1 MFLPAAIT
9 RAFGPVTV
17 ALVLVAGTILGVA
30 LLWQGGAPPV
40 PVDLVQVTLPDGTAL
55 FVQRTEVTLKD
66 WARCHAEGGCSLA
79 LHGPDD
85 GQDYPATGIS
95 YIDVQEYLAWI
106 NARSGPD
113 YRLPTK
119 AEWYAVA
126 DEVLPET
133 PDPIFTAPELGW
145 ASAYL
150 VEAPGVD
157 RALHP
162 TGAFSTTQAGLRD
175 LDGNVWEW
183 TADCYGGDT
192 ARDNPGN
199 CPAFIM
205 GGLHESVM
213 PFLVRDPASG
223 GCATGL
229 PPAHLGF
236 RLVSDQAGADEAH
249 S

>member
-1 MFLPAAIT
+1 MTALRAAKRQRGPA
-9 RAFGPVTV
+9 
-17 ALVLVAGTILGVA
+17 ILA
-30 LLWQGGAPPV
+30 LLAVGALAGGAAVLWNVPPPV
-40 PVDLVQVTLPDGTAL
+40 PVDLVAVSWPSGDTLH
-55 FVQRTEVTLKD
+55 VQRTEVTLRD
-66 WARCHAEGGCSLA
+66 WARCHDAGGCTLA
-79 LHGPDD
+79 LRDPGD

-95 YIDVQEYLAWI
+95 YVDAQEYLAWI
-106 NARSGPD
+106 NTGAGPD
-113 YRLPTK
+113 YRLPTR

-126 DEVLPET
+126 GEVLPET
-133 PDPIFTAPELGW
+133 PDPIFTAPELRW

-162 TGAFSTTQAGLRD
+162 TGAFSTTSAGLDD

-183 TADCYGGDT
+183 TQDCYDGDT
-192 ARDNPGN
+192 ARTSPEN

-213 PFLVRDPASG
+213 FYLVRDPANG
-223 GCATGL
+223 GCASGL

-236 RLVSDQAGADEAH
+236 RLVTDTAPSAKG
-249 S
+249 